1 MAPIYFQRPGHSM
14 TIVGMERRSNGER
27 VLLVFDP
34 SFAVAETLRQ
44 LRNGKFAKS
53 KIDSLMAAFRQD
65 EAKLARFKE
74 YEIMM

>member
-1 MAPIYFQRPGHSM
+1 M

-44 LRNGKFAKS
+44 LRHGKFAKS

-65 EAKLARFKE
+65 ETKLARYKE